1 MDNQERVYTESEV
14 KAIVLVERA
23 DARYQAFREIVN
35 LAREGEVKSRN
46 TYFEARDAERKV
58 VK

>member
-35 LAREGEVKSRN
+35 LAREGEVKSRDG
-46 TYFEARDAERKV
+46 YFKARDAERKV